1 MPNRWGRGAG
11 IALALVAL
19 SVAVS
24 AQSQTGG
31 RLAYTPAAGWVPVTV
46 TSMMRVGEFSLPKTA
61 GDAEDASLIIYF
73 FGGTGGTVQ
82 ANIDRWLGHISQP
95 DGRPTKDVAKI
106 TRRLING
113 LSVSEFDASG
123 TFVAEVTPGSTER
136 HNKPGY
142 RLRAAVV
149 ETPRGPYFV
158 RVVGPSAT
166 VARWATEIEAFFQS
180 LSFSSTAS
188 RPF

>member
-11 IALALVAL
+11 ILLVLAAL
-19 SVAVS
+19 SAAAS
-24 AQSQTGG
+24 AQTQAGG
-31 RLAYTPAAGWVPVTV
+31 RLVYTPAAAWAPVAV
-46 TSMMRVGEFSLPKTA
+46 TSMMRVGEFTLPKA
-61 GDAEDASLIIYF
+61 GGDAEDASLIIYF

-82 ANIDRWLGHISQP
+82 ANIDRWLGQISQP
-95 DGRPTKDVAKI
+95 DGRPTKDVATI

-136 HNKPGY
+136 HNKPGF
-142 RLRAAVV
+142 RLRAAIV

-158 RVVGPSAT
+158 RVVGPAAT
-166 VARWATEIEAFFQS
+166 VARWAPDIEAFFQS
-180 LSFSSTAS
+180 LSFSPTAS